1 MAMAVPKSIN
11 RSAPAGAVQRSHT
24 PANRKTPRTNSAI
37 VAVHARNGVEDVG
50 MNELS
55 SVEAGLQTVG
65 PTIDSA
71 AATRAAQARKVEV
84 TPLSIYSRGPLR
96 REGLQLGFAAVNG
109 QEIRRGVHQL
119 AIALEQLASPQL

>member
-1 MAMAVPKSIN
+1 V
-11 RSAPAGAVQRSHT
+11 
-24 PANRKTPRTNSAI
+24 
-37 VAVHARNGVEDVG
+37 
-50 MNELS
+50 S

-65 PTIDSA
+65 WLCPAIDSA